1 LDWILWAIGAAAAVL
16 LGAGLVSWQKRR
28 RQPMSRVR
36 RIAADTLDDVVI
48 PDGLG
53 AEIHV
58 PHLYLSGAGIF
69 VAEFRE
75 LNGTLFA
82 GERLERWT
90 VMEDTRRYAISN
102 PLEALERRVQA
113 VRLLAPAVPVHGRIV
128 LIGEVE
134 YGSGQPDGVV
144 ALPAFLKE
152 MSAGGGPTATAVGAF
167 HGPWERIRAATV

>member
-1 LDWILWAIGAAAAVL
+1 MGAAAAAL
-16 LGAGLVSWQKRR
+16 LGAGLVSWQRR
-28 RQPMSRVR
+28 RR

-75 LNGTLFA
+75 LSGTLFA

-90 VMEDTRRYAISN
+90 VMEDSRRYAISN
-102 PLEALERRVQA
+102 PLDALDRRVQA
-113 VRLLAPAVPVHGRIV
+113 VRMLAPAVPVHGRIV
-128 LIGEVE
+128 LIGDVD

-144 ALPAFLKE
+144 GLPTFLKE
-152 MSAGGGPTATAVGAF
+152 LSAAGGPTATVVGAF
-167 HGPWERIRAATV
+167 HGPWEQIRSATV